1 MGKTN
6 FTFVRP
12 FWMASLFALATFLTP
27 AFLNAQC
34 QDNVTV
40 TLTTQ
45 DTVAGNSECIYV
57 LAPSNV
63 RAGDVKFNGVD
74 IPTLNQSVI
83 VNDGNPNRQQIGN
96 IRRDTIDRK
105 GTFDYGLLDNKGTDD
120 TSDDELICWGTVTA
134 EDKTAPTIECPDD
147 TEVECFLIDD
157 VLNNGNSVRP
167 DRGGV
172 RGYVYTGIPTVM
184 EDCYLESGFE
194 WSDQIEYYT
203 CENGSNGDDENS
215 ALLSRRFTIEDESG
229 LTASCVQVIRF
240 KRVFDDNFSFQQEGT
255 LAFERVYGTAFR
267 SNDLDFKYDGDLGKW
282 FYTHNTCSPDP
293 DNAPATIYPIYG
305 PADDGNYYSID
316 EVGCDLSTTVEKSQF
331 LDVCTDGSYKEERRI
346 KVFDWCAG
354 MSSTST
360 FDYQVKVGDFA
371 APRLPSSGDCSSIQR
386 VDDADPE
393 LFLDWLNDEGDP
405 RWFNFCGMI
414 STGPMNCTAAINT
427 SYASLNAQLDFVLVD
442 CNAFTLSVEV
452 YSKIPETIG
461 KIPTGDTI
469 WVKGDYSRNGDMF
482 MGLPEGDH
490 VLFVSASD
498 GCYNSDHFYIPFVVM
513 DLVKPVMKCDDELR
527 VTLVEGDAKLGIG
540 GYGLV
545 TTGDVD
551 EGSWDNCELV
561 DLKVRRE
568 ISGDAAADY
577 QKKYEG
583 TAEGLEYPALP
594 GNGNPDLTLPGY
606 EDTAT
611 KKFETGYT
619 PWRDIAEFFCADLE
633 EKVTVELWGRDRK
646 GNTSICWLDV
656 EVENGTN
663 VGLELTGRDKRISC
677 DDYAAYLVDGG
688 EFDPYDF
695 AGIRTTGVYDPLNDG
710 FIGCSS
716 PVGELTYDLDIDQCG
731 FGTIKIYIDQ
741 TSITADESKNYID
754 TDEDAYITITVAELH
769 DYWIKFPADTKV
781 TCDIPDEAGVAVN
794 EGSCDLLTVYENDE
808 IFESTQDPDACYKI
822 FRTYKVINW
831 CEYDG
836 ESQPTVVSRDWDAHN
851 AVDCYKDREPG
862 AYQGAYTND
871 YYKDAGE
878 YNLNPQEPD
887 GDGQPGDED
896 IYVIVEINNVDGLY
910 PTSANSQDDFSDELF
925 DVVYYDNNSNP
936 YDNSTANLW
945 GDNDVNFT
953 SSNPWG
959 GLYVRG
965 DRGRIDEGYWFAV
978 VRGEYSCDSTSTSV
992 WYDDDNDPTNPDID
1006 GNDFNDDTDNRY
1018 GSYGYWQYT
1027 QHIIVYDDSKP
1038 EAVVTVGDTCVLD
1051 GVDCDKAID
1060 FSIAISDTCSTVGI
1074 TATAVVM
1081 PGAIAVPLT
1090 ANADNTEFTGTT
1102 SEELTLGKYTLVVT
1116 VNDGCGNIT
1125 VEEQEFEVIDCKG
1138 PAPICHEGLI
1148 VELMPTEDGGGMA
1161 EVWATDYKASDIYD
1175 CTALSND
1182 ANGYGIVQDT
1192 AYSIYFLDSLD
1203 TDASGT
1209 IEASEFPTG
1218 SQSGIVL
1225 TCADQPMQPVAIF
1238 ARDAAGNRDFC
1249 LTFVEVQDNNNA
1261 CGTPAASGEIAG
1273 AVATETSANVEGV
1286 EVQLSGARSM
1296 MYMTNAAGSFS
1307 FDGLA
1312 QGGDYTVTP
1321 QKDQNHLN
1329 GVSTFDLVLISKHIL
1344 GVSQLDSPYKLIA
1357 ADVNNSQ
1364 SVTTLDLIQLRKL
1377 ILNIDTE
1384 FANNTSWRFI
1394 DRAHNFASPSNPW
1407 SATIPEFKNINNLGE
1422 NAEAQFVAVKIGD
1435 VNGSANVEAR
1445 SATGT
1450 FAINTAE
1457 QSMVA
1462 GNEYTINFSADMA
1475 NIAGYQFTLNVA
1487 NAEIVDVIYGAAK
1500 AENFGVFTKEGVIT
1514 TSFNGEAAGTLF
1526 SVVVRA
1532 TADVNV
1538 SEAISINSRY
1548 TNAEAY
1554 TNDASNLNVALNVAG
1569 ATAAEA
1575 AFALNQ
1581 NTPNPFQG
1589 ETVIGFNLPEAQE
1602 ATIAVQDVAGRT
1614 IKVIEGD
1621 FVSGYNQV
1629 TLNSNDLPSAGVY
1642 FYTLT
1647 AGDKSATK
1655 KLILVDA
1662 LNR

>member
-34 QDNVTV
+34 QDNVIV

-45 DTVAGNSECIYV
+45 DPVADNPRLLDECIYV

-63 RAGDVKFNGVD
+63 RAGDVKFNGID
-74 IPTLNQSVI
+74 IPTQNQSVI

-105 GTFDYGLLDNKGTDD
+105 GTFDYGLLDNKGTAD

-134 EDKTAPTIECPDD
+134 EDKAPPTIECPPTMDI
-147 TEVECFLIDD
+147 ECFVVDA
-157 VLNNGNSVRP
+157 VLNNGNSLWYAR
-167 DRGGV
+167 RTWK
-172 RGYVYTGIPTVM
+172 GYAYTGEPTAD
-184 EDCYLESGFE
+184 DCYLVGGYE
-194 WSDQIEYYT
+194 WSDQVEYFD
-203 CENGSNGDDENS
+203 CETTVADTSVGVIY
-215 ALLSRRFTIEDESG
+215 RRFTVKDEGG
-229 LTASCVQVIRF
+229 LTNSCNQRINIKRAKAGDFMYYAEGSDQF
-240 KRVFDDNFSFQQEGT
+240 KE
-255 LAFERVYGTAFR
+255 VYGEGLD
-267 SNDLDFKYDGDLGKW
+267 NDPNEDFYWDSAVSKW
-282 FYTHNTCSPDP
+282 VHAIKDECAPDA
-293 DNAPATIYPIYG
+293 DNAPAHFYPITNVR
-305 PADDGNYYSID
+305 AKDNKYYSLD
-316 EVGCDLSTTVEKSQF
+316 QVGCDLSLDLETRQF
-331 LDVCTDGSYKEERRI
+331 LDVCSDGSYKEERTL
-346 KVFDWCAG
+346 KVFDWCFG
-354 MSSTST
+354 MSLTP
-360 FDYQVKVGDFA
+360 YPGYVVKVGDF
-371 APRLPSSGDCSSIQR
+371 LPPVLASNTCGYPLTNPDLVNNFVGQVLNGSMFEF
-386 VDDADPE
+386 PE
-393 LFLDWLNDEGDP
+393 A
-405 RWFNFCGMI
+405 CGMI

-427 SYASLNAQLDFVLVD
+427 SLASLAAQLNFRLDD
-442 CNAFTLSVEV
+442 CSDDLTHSVEI
-452 YSKIPETIG
+452 YSYIPETIG
-461 KIPTGDTI
+461 KIPTGDTT
-469 WVKGDYSRNGDMF
+469 WVQGDYARQGEMY
-482 MGLPEGDH
+482 MGLPEGNH
-490 VLFVSASD
+490 VLFVAVND
-498 GCYNSDHFYIPFVVM
+498 GCYNGTHFWIPFVVM

-583 TAEGLEYPALP
+583 TAEGLEYPALY
-594 GNGNPDLTLPGY
+594 GNPYLTLPGY
-606 EDTAT
+606 EGTAT

-663 VGLELTGRDKRISC
+663 VGLELTGYDQTISC
-677 DDYAAYLVDGG
+677 EDYAAYLVDGG

-781 TCDIPDEAGVAVN
+781 TCDVPDEAGVEVN

-808 IFESTQDPDACYKI
+808 LFESTQDPDACYKI

-836 ESQPTVVSRDWDAHN
+836 EHEPIIVSRDWDSWN
-851 AVDCYKDREPG
+851 GCDVGDG
-862 AYQGAYTND
+862 SQGNPR
-871 YYKDAGE
+871 E
-878 YNLNPQEPD
+878 YNLNPKYPD
-887 GDGQPGDED
+887 GDDEPGNSDL
-896 IYVIVEINNVDGLY
+896 YVHVKIDRSDMEVDR
-910 PTSANSQDDFSDELF
+910 
-925 DVVYYDNNSNP
+925 VYYDADDDPFAIVSGP
-936 YDNSTANLW
+936 STDEPKSSSGN
-945 GDNDVNFT
+945 NDVETYWWQVT
-953 SSNPWG
+953 SASFGSADKMGNDW
-959 GLYVRG
+959 
-965 DRGRIDEGYWFAV
+965 EGYYWDDY
-978 VRGEYSCDSTSTSV
+978 RCSESV
-992 WYDDDNDPTNPDID
+992 WASDGNQQDSDLNGTQANDDDDY
-1006 GNDFNDDTDNRY
+1006 RY
-1018 GSYGYWQYT
+1018 GSFGYWQYT

-1038 EAVVTVGDTCVLD
+1038 EAVVTVGETCVLD
-1051 GVDCDKAID
+1051 GVNCDRDVD
-1060 FSIAISDTCSTVGI
+1060 FTIAITDTCSTVGI

-1116 VNDGCGNIT
+1116 VNDGCGNIV
-1125 VEEQEFEVIDCKG
+1125 VEEEEFEVEDCKG

-1161 EVWATDYKASDIYD
+1161 EVWATDYKASDIND
-1175 CTALSND
+1175 CTAISND

-1296 MYMTNAAGSFS
+1296 MYMTNTAGSFS